1 MCRRVPICAHR
12 CCKIAEHA
20 ATALPSACEARGQ
33 ERSFGSSEQR
43 PLAFAASLNDRLWTV
58 AALVASL
65 WPAPSV
71 CARDVW
77 PARACPGAWMD
88 DGSKHR

>member
-1 MCRRVPICAHR
+1 MYRRVAICAHR

-20 ATALPSACEARGQ
+20 AAALPSACEARGQ

-43 PLAFAASLNDRLWTV
+43 PLAFAASLNGRLSTV
-58 AALVASL
+58 AALVAAL

-71 CARDVW
+71 CARRRL
-77 PARACPGAWMD
+77 ARSSVPGGV
-88 DGSKHR
+88 DG

>member
-1 MCRRVPICAHR
+1 MYRRVPICAHG

-20 ATALPSACEARGQ
+20 AAALPSARQARGQ

-43 PLAFAASLNDRLWTV
+43 PFAASLNGRLSTV

-71 CARDVW
+71 CARRRL
-77 PARACPGAWMD
+77 ARSSVPGGV
-88 DGSKHR
+88 DG